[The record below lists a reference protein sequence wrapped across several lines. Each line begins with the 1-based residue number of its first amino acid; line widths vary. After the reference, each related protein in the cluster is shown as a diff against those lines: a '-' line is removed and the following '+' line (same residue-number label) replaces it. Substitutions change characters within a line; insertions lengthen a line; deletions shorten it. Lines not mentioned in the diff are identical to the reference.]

1 MSLGLRTGRLS
12 ASSAPRARARAPL
25 PWCSIENRLF
35 NRTVRENIALRD
47 PALPMELAY
56 LRIWGQHSYL
66 GSELA
71 LCHSSIHRRA
81 ALSAGL

>member
-12 ASSAPRARARAPL
+12 ASSAPRARARAPS

-56 LRIWGQHSYL
+56 LRIWGQSLPFAIRRFIGVLHYR
-66 GSELA
+66 LA
-71 LCHSSIHRRA
+71 CE
-81 ALSAGL
+81 